1 MKNDPEITVGIYVLV
16 WPSEM
21 QRKEISLNNRL
32 RQRGNKEGGRAWHFD
47 CIPDM

>member
-1 MKNDPEITVGIYVLV
+1 MKNDPEITVGWSY
-16 WPSEM
+16 EM